1 MNDSI
6 QAEMLRTVNDLAE
19 AIKEN
24 NNTIK
29 EMVVDLKEEVADLKE
44 DNKVIKVAISDLK
57 RDVEGLK
64 KEVKQNEINRL
75 NDKEEMQDMF
85 LILQEVVEREVED

>member
-29 EMVVDLKEEVADLKE
+29 EMVVDLKE